1 MGSSEPVV
9 EAADNTPIS
18 TSNSA
23 RNLNQRDSKSYD
35 QQIASH
41 TLATFPLRNTSDAIR
56 LLDQAEV
63 NSDNRMQHML
73 DAQQNL
79 TLAGTKI
86 YSEPSSSTE
95 FFLLHEGLIDKTTI
109 FKLFSFYMRSV
120 HPIMPLIP
128 HERMQITPEH
138 VLTMANREPHL
149 MAAILVVTASL
160 AGDQTLHDLLW
171 QRVRILFAEVAIE
184 GENASTEVV
193 EAFLLLS
200 GTTTILHASG

>member
-1 MGSSEPVV
+1 M
-9 EAADNTPIS
+9 EAGGNTPIS
-18 TSNSA
+18 TSNST
-23 RNLNQRDSKSYD
+23 RDLNQRDSRSYAK
-35 QQIASH
+35 QIASH

-56 LLDQAEV
+56 LLDQAEFS
-63 NSDNRMQHML
+63 SDNQAQYML
-73 DAQQNL
+73 DARQNL
-79 TLAGTKI
+79 TLGGTKI
-86 YSEPSSSTE
+86 SGEPSSSTE
-95 FFLLHEGLIDKTTI
+95 FFLLHEGLIDKTT
-109 FKLFSFYMRSV
+109 LFELFGFYMRSV

-138 VLTMANREPHL
+138 VLDMARREPHL

-184 GENASTEVV
+184 GENASTEVI

-200 GTTTILHASG
+200 GTTTILHVRG